1 MAKKI
6 LAVDDSKTMREMVS
20 FTLKNAGYE
29 VMEAEDG
36 KDALGK
42 LNGVKVDA
50 IITDL
55 NMPNMNG
62 FELIR
67 SLRAMPAY
75 KFTPILMLTTEG
87 DDSKKQEGK
96 AAGATGWIVK
106 PFNPEKLVE
115 VVKKVC
121 PPAEAAA

>member
-1 MAKKI
+1 MAKKV
-6 LAVDDSKTMREMVS
+6 LAVDDSRTMREMVS
-20 FTLKNAGYE
+20 FTLKGAGYE
-29 VMEAEDG
+29 VIEAEDG
-36 KDALGK
+36 QAALKAIDGQ
-42 LNGVKVDA
+42 KVDA
-50 IITDL
+50 VITDL
-55 NMPNMNG
+55 NMPVMNG

-67 SLRAMPAY
+67 NLRSHANY

-87 DDSKKQEGK
+87 DAAKKEEGK

-121 PPAEAAA
+121 P